1 MVRPCAKYARL
12 NCYAPLQVTAK
23 TFAVTW
29 SGLFT
34 CAKLATFFGL
44 GLGTCKTKYF
54 YRNCCAP
61 KTSDGKSVVGIFSAC
76 LIHAP
81 RYYYGLVLGRIG
93 GVFYAGA
100 SLRRQLKTAEGIDHF
115 SSALPLGRGFHSPLW
130 RQTANNGTSWRLICA
145 SRARSRAGA
154 RLGRTSRA
162 CSPPT
167 CTILRRLIKLVC
179 ALLRFRERSRTIK
192 VQLATSSSQNHRKS
206 FTQSCLVL
214 SIKYRH

>member
-12 NCYAPLQVTAK
+12 DCYAPLQVTAK
-23 TFAVTW
+23 HLPSLGAAYSHTR
-29 SGLFT
+29 SSL
-34 CAKLATFFGL
+34 LFGL
-44 GLGTCKTKYF
+44 GTGTCKIKYF

-93 GVFYAGA
+93 GVCYAVA
-100 SLRRQLKTAEGIDHF
+100 SPRRQLKTAEGIDHF
-115 SSALPLGRGFHSPLW
+115 SSALPLGRGTFH
-130 RQTANNGTSWRLICA
+130 RFER
-145 SRARSRAGA
+145 
-154 RLGRTSRA
+154 
-162 CSPPT
+162 
-167 CTILRRLIKLVC
+167 LVC